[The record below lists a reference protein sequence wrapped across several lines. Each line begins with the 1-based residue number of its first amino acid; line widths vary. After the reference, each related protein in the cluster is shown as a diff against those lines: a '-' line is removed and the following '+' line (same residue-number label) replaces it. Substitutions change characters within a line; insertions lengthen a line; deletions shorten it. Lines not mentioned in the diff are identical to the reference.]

1 MLEQEFLRLA
11 DAESIPLVI
20 GGFFWCMFGIFLRK
34 LHNSSAKGKTLI
46 QTFKDTSKKEL
57 LFKSMIVLA
66 AMRFFRVIFDTD
78 EIAFAGFVIGLSLDI
93 LPEIIFSIPK
103 YFTSKFDPYVKKDNE
118 EEILN
123 KNDLNQDEQII
134 KDN

>member
-20 GGFFWCMFGIFLRK
+20 GGFFQCMFGIFLRK

>member
-34 LHNSSAKGKTLI
+34 LHNSSTKGKTLI